1 MWQLDDCWP
10 VLSWSVLDYYGFGK
24 AGYYYLRRAYAP
36 VLASFKASADGALEL
51 WVTNDTLADIRD
63 TATVRLATF
72 AGQVV
77 SEATR
82 ELHVPAGASRAVW
95 CWAAGELPAGADRY
109 VSVRSSSGVF
119 ESNRHFFTAVKD
131 LVRQPAAPD
140 MQVAVAG
147 PRQVRVTLRAPSDR
161 YVYFAHLTSPS
172 ESTRFSDNYFDLE
185 PAESRDVLVTNPAH
199 DLDPASL
206 GLGWA

>member
-1 MWQLDDCWP
+1 MFD
-10 VLSWSVLDYYGFGK
+10 
-24 AGYYYLRRAYAP
+24 
-36 VLASFKASADGALEL
+36 
-51 WVTNDTLADIRD
+51 
-63 TATVRLATF
+63 
-72 AGQVV
+72 
-77 SEATR
+77 
-82 ELHVPAGASRAVW
+82 
-95 CWAAGELPAGADRY
+95 
-109 VSVRSSSGVF
+109 
-119 ESNRHFFTAVKD
+119 SNRHFFTAIKD

-140 MQVAVAG
+140 MQLAAAG

-185 PAESRDVLVTNPAH
+185 PAESRDVLVTNPAD